1 MKKYKATITVT
12 RNNHIA
18 KKVKENIPASKKF
31 QAIGKALYKGYEI
44 EIEGSFFIILTKK
57 DNNKVVTVA
66 IFRQD

>member
-1 MKKYKATITVT
+1 MEKYKAIITVT
-12 RNNHIA
+12 RNNNIA

-31 QAIGKALYKGYEI
+31 QAIGKAIYKGYKI

-66 IFRQD
+66 MFRQD